1 MTIGTPQE
9 EVMFRRNKSEAPIR
23 KRDGLVSHILL
34 QGEDV
39 EGGKMAVTWVDL
51 AAGAS
56 QQPHRHSPEQV
67 YVIIRGEA
75 RMLVGEEEQEV
86 GEGDLIHIPSNVDHG
101 IRNLSDKPLTYISTS
116 TPTFDII
123 AYYDTG
129 KL

>member
-1 MTIGTPQE
+1 
-9 EVMFRRNKSEAPIR
+9 MFRRNKSEAPMR
-23 KRDGLVSHILL
+23 RRDGLVSHVLL
-34 QGEDV
+34 QEEDV

-51 AAGAS
+51 VAGAS
-56 QQPHRHSPEQV
+56 QQPHRHAPEQV

-86 GEGDLIHIPSNVDHG
+86 VEGDLIHIPSNVEHG
-101 IRNLSDKPLTYISTS
+101 IRNLSDKPLTYISAS
-116 TPTFDII
+116 TPPFDIR